1 MKINVEYTNE
11 MIKGLILND
20 IEEKLNKFN
29 EIDFEIKVRSK
40 QNYREKRMGSRRITS
55 KTRNRIIK
63 K

>member
-40 QNYREKRMGSRRITS
+40 QNYREKEWEVGELQVKLEIEL
-55 KTRNRIIK
+55 
-63 K
+63 